1 MDTNHDH
8 LTLRN
13 KLWLLVKRTCLYL
26 KFNGYKNLGVMH
38 EPFVVINIKDA
49 TQRDRDKLQFNGQ
62 ALDLIHV
69 ALNPNMF

>member
-1 MDTNHDH
+1 
-8 LTLRN
+8 
-13 KLWLLVKRTCLYL
+13 
-26 KFNGYKNLGVMH
+26 MH

-62 ALDLIHV
+62 ALDIIHT

>member
-1 MDTNHDH
+1 LH
-8 LTLRN
+8 
-13 KLWLLVKRTCLYL
+13 L
-26 KFNGYKNLGVMH
+26 KFNDNKNLGVMH